1 MTSQQRVLQLI
12 LLTSIP
18 LLQSL
23 LSSNSDGIRPSLD
36 LKRSR
41 SSHLFAGRNP
51 FRRNENNPFGDSIEK
66 DQKKFS
72 SKSALFSSPGE
83 RLRTRNTRRPEGIP
97 FYDMKPDEASAVR
110 TISLLG
116 GLLSIVFSRDIWYAV
131 SSFLIINIFAT
142 QSNPFGVFIRAVGS
156 RFDALSKEQ
165 SRKKIVSDIIL
176 FLKTVNESS
185 LLTETPSNRR
195 SSIKNNESDE
205 KFTEKALDTSDAS
218 MADALTSVHEIDLI
232 AGIHS
237 SSRIAV
243 QVAES
248 VHLSSAVDPSVPVS
262 AAQKAIVETV
272 STSFIPSAFATD
284 SSDDILSSPPAVV
297 TKIVHKSATAL
308 PEPSLA
314 SDAVI
319 KATIEVQA
327 AADAASARLKT
338 WLTQQKSVEE
348 EKKRAKLTIV
358 SEKIRINDLPRLRDE
373 LMAHMAIFVGSN
385 YSDLS
390 SMIVAPYSASNS
402 TAHSKEVLESVPV
415 YLGSFSSRAI
425 ETTAGSIK
433 DFVAVL
439 TSPGNALNYLN
450 LASNSL
456 NLHLTPLI
464 LSNTVVYDIK

>member
-23 LSSNSDGIRPSLD
+23 LSPNSDGVRPSLN
-36 LKRSR
+36 LKCSR

-51 FRRNENNPFGDSIEK
+51 FSRNENNSFGDSIEK
-66 DQKKFS
+66 EQKKFS
-72 SKSALFSSPGE
+72 SKSALFSSSGD
-83 RLRTRNTRRPEGIP
+83 RLRTRNTRRTEGIP
-97 FYDMKPDEASAVR
+97 FYDMKPDEVSAVR

-142 QSNPFGVFIRAVGS
+142 QSNAFGVFIRAVGS
-156 RFDALSKEQ
+156 RFDALSKES
-165 SRKKIVSDIIL
+165 SRKKMVSDIVQ

-185 LLTETPSNRR
+185 LLTETPSNRL
-195 SSIKNNESDE
+195 SIIKNIESNE
-205 KFTEKALDTSDAS
+205 KLTEKGLEVNDVSLVDAS
-218 MADALTSVHEIDLI
+218 TSIQEISFI
-232 AGIHS
+232 SGINS
-237 SSRIAV
+237 NSRIAV
-243 QVAES
+243 EDAES
-248 VHLSSAVDPSVPVS
+248 VHVFAVVDPPVTVS
-262 AAQKAIVETV
+262 ATQKATIETAPL
-272 STSFIPSAFATD
+272 SFIPSALSSE
-284 SSDDILSSPPAVV
+284 SSDGISSSPAQASKNVPRTSPVP
-297 TKIVHKSATAL
+297 L
-308 PEPSLA
+308 EPSLA

-348 EKKRAKLTIV
+348 EKKRLKLTVV
-358 SEKIRINDLPRLRDE
+358 SEKIRIMDQPRLRDE

-390 SMIVAPYSASNS
+390 SMILAPYSASNDTAS
-402 TAHSKEVLESVPV
+402 TAEVPVSVPV

-425 ETTAGSIK
+425 ESTAGTIK

-439 TSPGNALNYLN
+439 TSPGDGMIWCQLSY
-450 LASNSL
+450 LASNSSS
-456 NLHLTPLI
+456 PF
-464 LSNTVVYDIK
+464 